1 MIFYDG
7 LIFMFDILYSFFE
20 KLKNVS
26 NLNHFYASSTQS
38 NAQTLVVM
46 ISTTNKLGNIHMQIR
61 RDVI

>member
-1 MIFYDG
+1 
-7 LIFMFDILYSFFE
+7 MFDILYSFFE